1 MSAPS
6 SYDAIVIG
14 GGVSGL
20 IAAAYLAK
28 SRKNVLLLE
37 AEDRFGGLC
46 ASANLGDGFS
56 AARGA
61 QTLYALDPVVIRDLK
76 LARKGLRFL
85 ARDLALV
92 GLRNDGKHI
101 VLSRDVHDTAA
112 SIAVHSPSDAQA
124 WPRFHKEL
132 FEIARAMRSRWWETR
147 GALPTDDTRRT
158 LDGVARMGAM
168 AWLDSWFESEALKAA
183 LCFDATAGSVSSLE
197 PASALSLVWRAAQE
211 MSGLQGAVMIP
222 QGGLTAL
229 TEALVGA
236 ATEEGCELRTGV
248 RATRLIL
255 DQGRVAGVQT
265 ESGSACFASMVVSA
279 MPCRQTL
286 SELVPRE
293 ALGIGYGGA
302 LERPTSSLTEAF
314 IVMKLRSA
322 PVFGGGVAI
331 PLASRF
337 IVAEKPEAYVT
348 AEMASRSGA
357 IPDEIPIEFVIPT
370 LMDSSLAPPGQ
381 HIVSVIA
388 RPLPLFRPEERAGL
402 KTLVAAR
409 VVASLEK
416 LMPGISREIS
426 NIEIFSPSRASCP
439 ITVSSMLA
447 ETAHRIETPIEGL
460 FLCGA
465 DAEPVPSISGRAARI
480 AASLATKG
488 RR

>member
-1 MSAPS
+1 MSAPR

-28 SRKNVLLLE
+28 SHKKVLLLE
-37 AEDRFGGLC
+37 AEDRLGGLC
-46 ASANLGDGFS
+46 APANLGDGFS

-61 QTLYALDPVVIRDLK
+61 PTLYALDPVVIRDLK
-76 LARKGLRFL
+76 FARSGLRFL
-85 ARDLALV
+85 TRDLAMV
-92 GLRNDGKHI
+92 GLRSDGKHI

-132 FEIARAMRSRWWETR
+132 FEIARAMRPRWWEAR
-147 GALPTDDTRRT
+147 GALPMGDACRSLDTIART
-158 LDGVARMGAM
+158 SAT
-168 AWLDSWFESEALKAA
+168 AWLDSWFESETLKAT

-222 QGGLTAL
+222 QGGMTAL
-229 TEALVGA
+229 TEVLVKT
-236 ATEEGCELRTGV
+236 ATEVGCELRTGV

-265 ESGSACFASMVVSA
+265 ESGSAYFAPVVLSA
-279 MPCRQTL
+279 TPRYQTL
-286 SELVPRE
+286 SELAPRE
-293 ALGIGYGGA
+293 ALSIGYGDA
-302 LERPTSSLTEAF
+302 LERPISPLTEAC

-322 PVFGGGVAI
+322 PAFGGIAV

-337 IVAEKPEAYVT
+337 ILAEKPEAYIA
-348 AEMASRSGA
+348 AEMTSRGGA
-357 IPDEIPIEFVIPT
+357 IPDEIPMEFVIPT
-370 LMDSSLAPPGQ
+370 WMDSSLAPPGQ
-381 HIVSVIA
+381 HILSVIA
-388 RPLPLFRPEERAGL
+388 RPLPLLRFEERAGL

-409 VVASLEK
+409 VVAALEK
-416 LMPGISREIS
+416 FMPGISREIS
-426 NIEIFSPSRASCP
+426 DIEVFSPGVAGYP
-439 ITVSSMLA
+439 IRVPSMLA
-447 ETAHRIETPIEGL
+447 DAAHRIETPIEGL

-465 DAEPVPSISGRAARI
+465 GAEAVPAISGRAARI
-480 AASLATKG
+480 AASFAMKG
-488 RR
+488 GR